1 MVTVIINIK
10 DIIKNYVLP
19 FETSLE
25 DIKKIIIKDFEI
37 SFPFNLDNI
46 SKRNYRNFGKM
57 FMGSGVIQSSY
68 NNKVLANFFNE
79 GQSVEL
85 SIIEISEEELK
96 TSSSLDNLME
106 KVKVIHNPKKEEF
119 TLNLNDFPPLS

>member
-37 SFPFNLDNI
+37 SFSFNLDNI
-46 SKRNYRNFGKM
+46 SRRNYRNFGKM

-106 KVKVIHNPKKEEF
+106 KVKVINNPKKEF
-119 TLNLNDFPPLS
+119 TLDINDFPPLS